1 MKVFKIKSIP
11 IDQVILELGGLL
23 GLSIE
28 NECEEYTIK
37 IPASIG
43 SGYIKGVAF
52 PTGLGFI
59 NYACTFKE
67 DIEIHYIRNRVHP
80 LKFIYNRNGILNH
93 NFEENDEFI
102 ELEPFQYCV
111 LASQSKLGHIF
122 KFSKNTYS
130 VFNSMEIN
138 REVYSSYMSCSIEK
152 MDGTL
157 KGLFKDI
164 KAQDSF
170 YYKGFYNLEMADL
183 LAQIEHYDG
192 MVSFRKIFLESM
204 VNRMLLQEL
213 SQFEAEYSKDSSVVV
228 LQKHEIAAL
237 AEANLIITN
246 EISNLPTIR
255 QISYRVGLN
264 PNKLQDGFKRLY
276 GSTVNA
282 YVRDKR
288 LEISKELLLN
298 TLQNMAEI
306 SDQVGITSKSY
317 FSKMFKYVYGMS
329 PNEFRKKNT

>member
-1 MKVFKIKSIP
+1 
-11 IDQVILELGGLL
+11 
-23 GLSIE
+23 
-28 NECEEYTIK
+28 
-37 IPASIG
+37 
-43 SGYIKGVAF
+43 
-52 PTGLGFI
+52 
-59 NYACTFKE
+59 
-67 DIEIHYIRNRVHP
+67 
-80 LKFIYNRNGILNH
+80 
-93 NFEENDEFI
+93 
-102 ELEPFQYCV
+102 
-111 LASQSKLGHIF
+111 
-122 KFSKNTYS
+122 
-130 VFNSMEIN
+130 MEIN
-138 REVYSSYMSCSIEK
+138 REVYSSYLSCSIEK

-183 LAQIEHYDG
+183 LGQIEHYDG

-246 EISNLPTIR
+246 EISNLPTIK

-317 FSKMFKYVYGMS
+317 FSKMFKDVYGMS
-329 PNEFRKKNT
+329 PNEFRKKLLVTFN